1 MNVAIISGSRGQDG
15 IYLKELLTEKGY
27 TIKYIH
33 EVLDYSDIHSVIQSC
48 SDYSIIEIYNLAAK
62 SHVGVSTKSTFEV
75 NTMGILNILEAVKS
89 LKLESKCKIFQ
100 ASSSEIFGITDEI
113 PQNEH
118 TPCNP
123 VNLYGISKFSAHLLA
138 KNYRNVHDM
147 FVCTG
152 IMYNHESRIRKDT
165 FVTQKIIKGLKS
177 GTCVTLG
184 NIFSRRDWG
193 HAKDYVEAI
202 WMILQQNEPDDYV
215 ISTGVTHSVKEFIDI
230 AVNKLGK
237 KITWSGKGK
246 HGVGIID
253 GKVAIKVS
261 EEFYRP
267 IDVNVYVGDS
277 SKLENIGW
285 KRKYDLHD
293 VIEDMLHN

>member
-1 MNVAIISGSRGQDG
+1 M
-15 IYLKELLTEKGY
+15 
-27 TIKYIH
+27 
-33 EVLDYSDIHSVIQSC
+33 
-48 SDYSIIEIYNLAAK
+48 
-62 SHVGVSTKSTFEV
+62 
-75 NTMGILNILEAVKS
+75 
-89 LKLESKCKIFQ
+89 
-100 ASSSEIFGITDEI
+100 
-113 PQNEH
+113 
-118 TPCNP
+118 
-123 VNLYGISKFSAHLLA
+123 
-138 KNYRNVHDM
+138 
-147 FVCTG
+147 
-152 IMYNHESRIRKDT
+152 
-165 FVTQKIIKGLKS
+165 KS

-202 WMILQQNEPDDYV
+202 WMILQQSEPDDYI
-215 ISTGVTHSVKEFIDI
+215 ISTGTTHSVKEFIDI

-246 HGVGIID
+246 HGIGIID

-277 SKLENIGW
+277 RKLENIGW